1 MRHSPGTSYSGTGL
15 AIEFPRQYNAAF
27 DFVSRN
33 LESGRAEKCAYIDDH
48 AEYSFRDLDER
59 SACVASLLPEMG
71 LRMEQR
77 VFVCMDDT
85 FELPCVFLGAIRA
98 GIVPVLVNTMLTATD
113 YAWMLTD
120 SRAPVAIVSAS
131 LAVLFEPL
139 LETIPTFKKL
149 IVSGDRETDLDVLI
163 NLLSGVS
170 PAPTIAPTLADDVC
184 FWLYSSGSTGLPK
197 GTLHAHS
204 SLAQTAELYAHSV
217 LKMGEQD
224 IVYSAAKLF
233 FAYGLGNS
241 LSFPLSVGATTILTA
256 EKPTPEAVFARL
268 QNYRA
273 TVFFGVPTLY
283 GTLLASPALPPADE
297 LKTKRYVSAG
307 EALPEDIARRWRDH
321 FGISIL
327 DGIGST
333 EMLHIFISNR
343 TDDVRFGTSGKPVL
357 GYEARVVDERGV
369 EVPNGEI
376 GELHIAGP
384 TRALMYWN
392 NREKSQST
400 FLGRWTRTGDKYRID
415 EAGYYVYCGRSDDML
430 KVGGIYVSPVEVEA
444 ALISHTSVREAAVV
458 GRADSESLIKP
469 AAYVVLESGEQGTV
483 ALADELRSHVK
494 SSLAPYKYPR
504 WIEFVSDLPKTATG
518 KIQRFKLRDFD

>member
-1 MRHSPGTSYSGTGL
+1 M
-15 AIEFPRQYNAAF
+15 
-27 DFVSRN
+27 
-33 LESGRAEKCAYIDDH
+33 
-48 AEYSFRDLDER
+48 
-59 SACVASLLPEMG
+59 
-71 LRMEQR
+71 
-77 VFVCMDDT
+77 
-85 FELPCVFLGAIRA
+85 
-98 GIVPVLVNTMLTATD
+98 
-113 YAWMLTD
+113 
-120 SRAPVAIVSAS
+120 
-131 LAVLFEPL
+131 
-139 LETIPTFKKL
+139 
-149 IVSGDRETDLDVLI
+149 
-163 NLLSGVS
+163 
-170 PAPTIAPTLADDVC
+170 
-184 FWLYSSGSTGLPK
+184 
-197 GTLHAHS
+197 
-204 SLAQTAELYAHSV
+204 
-217 LKMGEQD
+217 
-224 IVYSAAKLF
+224 
-233 FAYGLGNS
+233 
-241 LSFPLSVGATTILTA
+241 
-256 EKPTPEAVFARL
+256 
-268 QNYRA
+268 
-273 TVFFGVPTLY
+273 
-283 GTLLASPALPPADE
+283 ASPALPPADE

-504 WIEFVSDLPKTATG
+504 EIEFLPELPKTISG
-518 KIQRFKLRDFD
+518 KIRRTELRQREGASS